1 MLRCVNFDYF
11 LASSLL
17 LLFIDISHNY
27 VFLRC
32 IFCDA
37 FYCDVSGCFHLF
49 ELNLV
54 EKVNLTSCSTM
65 TPKFYGGETI

>member
-1 MLRCVNFDYF
+1 MF
-11 LASSLL
+11 
-17 LLFIDISHNY
+17 
-27 VFLRC
+27 
-32 IFCDA
+32 FCDAFFGDA

-65 TPKFYGGETI
+65 MPKFYGGETI